1 MTDAPFRFFT
11 VEVLRTE
18 RVTPS
23 MARVVLGGPDLAH
36 MATAGRDQRVKLF
49 LPRPGEREP
58 VMPDPARADWY
69 DAWRELDP
77 GTRGIMRTYTVRE
90 LRREPAELVI
100 DFALHGTES
109 SGPESSGVG
118 DNGGGGNG
126 VGGNGDGLDGGCGGT
141 AVDAASGPATR
152 WARAARPGARI
163 SVLAPVDEE
172 NAGYDFRPPEGT
184 DWILLTADESAL
196 PAIAGILESLP
207 PGMPARVWIEVH
219 APADRQ
225 ELPTKADAEIVWLTR
240 DHDAPP
246 ATADAIRA
254 AVLPGG
260 TPYAWIAGESATV
273 KAVRRHLVGERGFDR
288 GAVKFSGY
296 WRRGASEDH
305 LMAAA
310 EEA

>member
-1 MTDAPFRFFT
+1 MTDAPFQFFT
-11 VEVLRTE
+11 AEVLRTE

-23 MARVVLGGPDLAH
+23 MARVVLGCPDLAR

-49 LPRPGEREP
+49 LPRPDEREP
-58 VMPDPARADWY
+58 VMPDPARSDWY

-77 GTRGIMRTYTVRE
+77 DVRGIMRTYTVRE
-90 LRREPAELVI
+90 LRRDPDELVI
-100 DFALHGTES
+100 DFALHGTE
-109 SGPESSGVG
+109 
-118 DNGGGGNG
+118 GNG
-126 VGGNGDGLDGGCGGT
+126 EGSSAGCGGGCGGT

-163 SVLAPVDEE
+163 AVLAPVVEE
-172 NAGYDFRPPEGT
+172 NAGYDFRPPDGA

-207 PGMPARVWIEVH
+207 PGMPTRVWIEVH
-219 APADRQ
+219 DPADRQ
-225 ELPTKADAEIVWLTR
+225 ELPTKAASEIVWLTR
-240 DHDAPP
+240 DHHASP

-254 AVLPGG
+254 AALPGG

-288 GAVKFSGY
+288 RAVTFTGY

-305 LMAAA
+305 LLGAG

>member
-1 MTDAPFRFFT
+1 MTDAPFQFFT

-23 MARVVLGGPDLAH
+23 MARVVLGGPDLAR

-49 LPRPGEREP
+49 LPRPGQREP
-58 VMPDPARADWY
+58 VMPDMARADWY

-77 GTRGIMRTYTVRE
+77 GVRGVMRTYTVRE
-90 LRREPAELVI
+90 LRRDPHELVI
-100 DFALHGTES
+100 DFALHSTEGNGEDKDKGEPG
-109 SGPESSGVG
+109 SGDEAKGG
-118 DNGGGGNG
+118 EGGGS
-126 VGGNGDGLDGGCGGT
+126 CGGT

-163 SVLAPVDEE
+163 AVLAPVDEE
-172 NAGYDFRPPEGT
+172 NAGYEFRPPAGT
-184 DWILLTADESAL
+184 GWILLTADESAL
-196 PAIAGILESLP
+196 PAVAGILESLP

-219 APADRQ
+219 DQADRQ
-225 ELPTKADAEIVWLTR
+225 ELPTKADAEIVWLT
-240 DHDAPP
+240 HGHHTPSAS
-246 ATADAIRA
+246 ADAIRA
-254 AVLPGG
+254 ATLPRG

-288 GAVKFSGY
+288 KAVKFSGY

-305 LMAAA
+305 LLAAA

>member
-23 MARVVLGGPDLAH
+23 MARVVLGGPDLARR
-36 MATAGRDQRVKLF
+36 ATAGRDQRVKLF
-49 LPRPGEREP
+49 LPRPGEPEP

-77 GTRGIMRTYTVRE
+77 EVRGIMRTYTVRE

-100 DFALHGTES
+100 DFALHGTDGNAADSHGTDSNGTES
-109 SGPESSGVG
+109 NATE
-118 DNGGGGNG
+118 GNG
-126 VGGNGDGLDGGCGGT
+126 VGGEGRCGGT
-141 AVDAASGPATR
+141 PTDGASGPATR

-163 SVLAPVDEE
+163 SVLAPVHEE

-184 DWILLTADESAL
+184 DWILLTADESAV

-219 APADRQ
+219 DPADRQ
-225 ELPTKADAEIVWLTR
+225 ELPTEADAEIVWLTR
-240 DHDAPP
+240 GHDAPP

-254 AVLPGG
+254 AALPGG

-273 KAVRRHLVGERGFDR
+273 KAVRRQLVGERGFDR
-288 GAVKFSGY
+288 GGVKFSGY
-296 WRRGASEDH
+296 WRRGASEDQ